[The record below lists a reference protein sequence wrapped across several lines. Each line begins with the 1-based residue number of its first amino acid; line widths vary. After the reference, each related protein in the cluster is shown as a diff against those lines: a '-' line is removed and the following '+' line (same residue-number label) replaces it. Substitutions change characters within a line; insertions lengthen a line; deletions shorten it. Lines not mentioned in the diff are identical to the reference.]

1 MNYKKLTAFTLSIA
15 LAGFAAL
22 TGETAFAQRESNETQ
37 QRPVNP
43 NGIVVDDDNQCP
55 GTDFATIQ
63 AAVNASP
70 AGATIQVCPGVYPE
84 QVRINK
90 RLTIVGVE
98 FNNQNQARIQPTAA
112 VANTTSLFDGS
123 PIAAVV
129 VVDGATR
136 VALENLTIDG
146 AGGSPSSCSPIFVG
160 VFYRNSTGTI
170 EAAAVRN
177 IIANGGGCQN
187 GIGIFAQSG
196 GGRRTNL
203 AVTNSSVHDYDK
215 AGIIGNEIGT
225 TLTATGNSVAGRGA
239 VGDTA
244 QNGIQIAFGASGL
257 IEQNSVINNNYTL
270 CVSTQNCPNAAVNI
284 IVVDSNDVR
293 IRANTAGKSQVN
305 IFADGDRTEVNGNTV
320 QDSDVF
326 DGIVLIGNG
335 SDARANRIFNSDR
348 AGITVSGS
356 SNRVR
361 NNFIN
366 EAQIGVQVTD
376 GADNN
381 IGNNNL
387 FNTATNTTTGAA
399 ARSNSAAQPF
409 QVNAVRF

>member
-1 MNYKKLTAFTLSIA
+1 MNYKKLTTLIASIA
-15 LAGFAAL
+15 LVGFVAA
-22 TGETAFAQRESNETQ
+22 TGETVFAQREANEAQ
-37 QRPVNP
+37 ARPVNP
-43 NGIVVDDDNQCP
+43 GGIVVDDDNQCP

-70 AGATIQVCPGVYPE
+70 VGSTIQVCPGVYPE

-90 RLTIVGVE
+90 RLTVVGVE

-129 VVDGATR
+129 VVDGAAR
-136 VALENLTIDG
+136 VTLENLTIDG
-146 AGGSPSSCSPIFVG
+146 AGSLNACSPIFVG

-177 IIANGGGCQN
+177 IIANGGGCGN

-215 AGIIGNEIGT
+215 VGIAGNEVGT
-225 TLTATGNSVAGRGA
+225 TLTATGNQVAGRGV

-244 QNGIQIAFGASGL
+244 QNGIQIAFGASGV
-257 IEQNSVINNNYTL
+257 IEQNSVINNNFSL
-270 CVSTQNCPNAAVNI
+270 CVSAQNCPNAAVNI

-293 IRANTAGKSQVN
+293 VRANTAGKSQVN
-305 IFADGDRTEVNGNTV
+305 IYAQGDRTEVNGNTV

-335 SDARANRIFNSDR
+335 GDARANRIFNSDR

-361 NNFIN
+361 SNFVN

-376 GADNN
+376 GDSNN
-381 IGNNNL
+381 IGGNTF
-387 FNTATNTTTGAA
+387 FNTAINTTTGAA
-399 ARSNSAAQPF
+399 TRNSTAAAPARIS
-409 QVNAVRF
+409 AVRF